1 MIEYVEIRD
10 KTSRKLLPGGIIDTA
25 KSVIWET
32 EYYGVGMFEIYVEAT
47 AKNIELLSVGNLVTR
62 PNDINCGIIS
72 EIQITEN
79 EQDGKMIIARGQ
91 FAKIILDRRII
102 YKFIKTYSVQPTTL
116 RGNVAEA
123 VWNVINDNCVNSSN
137 SARNFEKFARGAINE
152 LPQIIVDE
160 NGNAADKQVTYTNLL
175 EFTDGL
181 LQEYEIGSYVWLEP
195 LTLEFL
201 YVMYQGADRS
211 KGNTEGNKPLI
222 FSTQFDNLI
231 SSEYSKDNSELR
243 TTAIIGGEGEGV
255 NRFVARTND
264 NVSGYNRRE
273 LFVDSSGISKTVKDE
288 TTEEEAETV
297 LTDNEYA
304 TLLIQEGRAKLAE
317 NKIVEGFNCEVDLT
331 NSNLKY
337 LTDYNIGDLVSVED
351 INIKQMYKARILNI
365 TEVQDENGY
374 SIAAEFGF

>member
-1 MIEYVEIRD
+1 MIEYVEIRNGE
-10 KTSRKLLPGGIIDTA
+10 TRKLIGIIDTA

-32 EYYGVGMFEIYVEAT
+32 VYFGVGRFEIYVEAT

-62 PNDINCGIIS
+62 PNDINCGIVS
-72 EIQITEN
+72 KIQITEN
-79 EQDGKMIIARGQ
+79 EQDGKMIVASGE
-91 FAKIILDRRII
+91 FAKIILDRRIV
-102 YKFIKTYSVQPTTL
+102 YKFIKTYSIQPTTL

-123 VWNVINDNCVNSSN
+123 VWSVINENCVKSSN
-137 SARNFEKFARGAINE
+137 AARNFEKFARGIVND

-181 LQEYEIGSYVWLEP
+181 LQEYEIGAYVWLDP
-195 LTLEFL
+195 FTLDLL

-211 KGNTEGNKPLI
+211 KGNAEGNKPLI
-222 FSTQFDNLI
+222 FSTQFDNLT
-231 SSEYSKDNSELR
+231 SSEYSKDNGELR
-243 TTAIIGGEGEGV
+243 TTAIIGGEGEGTA
-255 NRFVARTND
+255 RFVARTND
-264 NVSGYNRRE
+264 NVSGLNRRE

-288 TTEEEAETV
+288 TTEVETV
-297 LTDNEYA
+297 LTDSEYA

-317 NKIVEGFNCEVDLT
+317 NKVVEGFNCEVDLT

-351 INIKQMYKARILNI
+351 IYLKQIYKARILKI

-374 SIAAEFGF
+374 QISSEFGF